1 VLQIHLPES
10 VRFLAGKK
18 RYHRAIRQIE
28 KIEEIAGFHPAPW
41 KPEDFMQ
48 PHIASGAGFKELF
61 RSGFKTMTF
70 LIWATYLFSMVALYG
85 LSTWLPSILANAGF
99 SLVKSYSFGI
109 VQSLGAAAGG
119 FLLGCLMDS
128 FGRKPGLCLS
138 YLLGGLSV
146 LWFGSVTSDLSLYCA
161 GAATGIFL
169 VGIPAA
175 LHVVAAEIYP
185 THIRSTGAG
194 WAYAVGRLGSIA
206 GPIMG
211 GVVQMAG
218 FTFLQF
224 FVVFSLPCFVC
235 VLLVALY
242 PVGVRKESLET
253 VTVKLLKLEK

>member
-1 VLQIHLPES
+1 
-10 VRFLAGKK
+10 
-18 RYHRAIRQIE
+18 
-28 KIEEIAGFHPAPW
+28 
-41 KPEDFMQ
+41 
-48 PHIASGAGFKELF
+48 
-61 RSGFKTMTF
+61 
-70 LIWATYLFSMVALYG
+70 
-85 LSTWLPSILANAGF
+85 
-99 SLVKSYSFGI
+99 
-109 VQSLGAAAGG
+109 
-119 FLLGCLMDS
+119 MDS

-138 YLLGGLSV
+138 YFLGGLSV
-146 LWFGSVTSDLSLYCA
+146 LWFGAVTSDLSLYCA

-218 FTFLQF
+218 FSFLQF

-253 VTVKLLKLEK
+253 VTVKLLRLEK